1 MGVHLAMAQ
10 MISICGHYPHE
21 ESKAMKSVIDLCKE
35 VFTEWSEDKVPRLAA
50 ALAFYTLFSLAPL
63 LVIVVVI
70 AGMVF
75 GEDAATG
82 ALSNQIGDI
91 VGESSAELIETAI
104 ANASTPGAG
113 ILPTILGVATL
124 LFGATGVFTQLQD
137 SLNTIWNV
145 QPQPGQPIMTV
156 VRQRLLAFV
165 MVLLIGLLLIVS
177 LIASTVL
184 TGVINFIGDE
194 LPYSP
199 LLINIFN
206 NIFLFLLGTLLFATI
221 FKILPDVKIA
231 WSEVWLGAAVSALL
245 FTLGRYLIGSFLVTG
260 IGSIYGAA
268 GSLAITL
275 LWVYYS
281 GLILF
286 LGAEFTQVYARR
298 HGTRIMPTERAV
310 AMTDE
315 TRAQQGIPRTEYV
328 QSMAEKQER
337 HT

>member
-1 MGVHLAMAQ
+1 
-10 MISICGHYPHE
+10 
-21 ESKAMKSVIDLCKE
+21 MKSVIELCKE
-35 VFTEWSEDKVPRLAA
+35 VFNEWSEDKVPRLAA

-63 LVIVVVI
+63 LVIVVGI

-82 ALSNQIGDI
+82 ALSNQIEDI
-91 VGESSAELIETAI
+91 VGESSARLIETAL
-104 ANASTPGAG
+104 ANAGAPGAG

-124 LFGATGVFTQLQD
+124 LFGASGVFTQLQD

-145 QPQPGQPIMTV
+145 QPQPGQPIMTIL
-156 VRQRLLAFV
+156 RQRLLAFV

-184 TGVINFIGDE
+184 AGIINFIGDE

-199 LLINIFN
+199 LLINIVN
-206 NIFLFLLGTLLFATI
+206 NSFLFLLGTLLFAMM
-221 FKILPDVKIA
+221 FKILPDVTMA
-231 WSEVWLGAAVSALL
+231 WSSVWPGAAVSALL

-268 GSLAITL
+268 GSLAIIL

-298 HGTRIMPTERAV
+298 YGTGIIPARRAV
-310 AMTDE
+310 ALTDE
-315 TRAQQGIPRTEYV
+315 MRARQGMPRTEYV
-328 QSMAEKQER
+328 QRMAEEQER
-337 HT
+337 HP

>member
-1 MGVHLAMAQ
+1 
-10 MISICGHYPHE
+10 
-21 ESKAMKSVIDLCKE
+21 MKSVIEFLRE
-35 VFTEWSEDKVPRLAA
+35 VFNEWSEDKVPRLAA

-63 LVIVVVI
+63 LIIVVAI

-75 GEDAATG
+75 GEDAAAG

-104 ANASTPGAG
+104 ANAGAPGAG
-113 ILPTILGVATL
+113 ILPTILGVVTL
-124 LFGATGVFTQLQD
+124 LSGATGVFTQLQD

-145 QPQPGQPIMTV
+145 RPQPGQPMMTV

-184 TGVINFIGDE
+184 ASVMNFIGDE

-199 LLINIFN
+199 LLINIVN
-206 NIFLFLLGTLLFATI
+206 NIFLFLLGTVLFATI

-245 FTLGRYLIGSFLVTG
+245 FALGRYLIGSFLVTG

-298 HGTRIMPTERAV
+298 YGTGIIPTERAV

-315 TRAQQGIPRTEYV
+315 TRARQGIPRTEYV
-328 QSMAEKQER
+328 RSMAEKQER
-337 HT
+337 HS

>member
-1 MGVHLAMAQ
+1 
-10 MISICGHYPHE
+10 
-21 ESKAMKSVIDLCKE
+21 MKSVIEFLRE
-35 VFTEWSEDKVPRLAA
+35 VFNEWSEDKVPRLAA

-63 LVIVVVI
+63 LIIVVAI

-75 GEDAATG
+75 GEDAAAG

-104 ANASTPGAG
+104 ANAGAPGAG
-113 ILPTILGVATL
+113 ILPTILGVVTL
-124 LFGATGVFTQLQD
+124 LSGATGVFTQLQD

-145 QPQPGQPIMTV
+145 RPQPGQPMMTV

-184 TGVINFIGDE
+184 ASVMNFIGDE

-199 LLINIFN
+199 LLINIVN
-206 NIFLFLLGTLLFATI
+206 NIFLFLLGTVLFATI

-245 FTLGRYLIGSFLVTG
+245 FALGRYLIGSFLVTG

-286 LGAEFTQVYARR
+286 LGAEFTQIYARR
-298 HGTRIMPTERAV
+298 YGTGIIPTERAV

-315 TRAQQGIPRTEYV
+315 TRARQGIPRTEYV
-328 QSMAEKQER
+328 RSMAEKQER
-337 HT
+337 HS

>member
-1 MGVHLAMAQ
+1 MEKAQ
-10 MISICGHYPHE
+10 
-21 ESKAMKSVIDLCKE
+21 AMKSVIELCKE
-35 VFTEWSEDKVPRLAA
+35 VFNEWSEDKVPRLAA

-63 LVIVVVI
+63 LIIVVAI

-75 GEDAATG
+75 GEDAAAG
-82 ALSNQIGDI
+82 ALSNQIEDI

-104 ANASTPGAG
+104 ANAGAPGAG
-113 ILPTILGVATL
+113 ILPTILGVVTL
-124 LFGATGVFTQLQD
+124 LSGATGVFTQLQD

-145 QPQPGQPIMTV
+145 RPQPGQPMMTV

-184 TGVINFIGDE
+184 ASVMNFIGDE

-199 LLINIFN
+199 LLINIVN
-206 NIFLFLLGTLLFATI
+206 NIFLFLLGTVLFATI

-245 FTLGRYLIGSFLVTG
+245 FALGRYLIGSFLVTG

-298 HGTRIMPTERAV
+298 YGTGIIPTERAV

-315 TRAQQGIPRTEYV
+315 TRARQGIPRTEYV
-328 QSMAEKQER
+328 RSMAEKQER
-337 HT
+337 HS